1 MAYDVRI
8 ELLRAEINRRQS
20 RRDVIEKT
28 RYEGLVWFDYQG
40 FSNELY
46 QNVR

>member
-1 MAYDVRI
+1 MAYNVRI
-8 ELLRAEINRRQS
+8 ELLTAEIS
-20 RRDVIEKT
+20 RRLSRHDVFKKT
-28 RYEGLVWFDYQG
+28 RYEGIVWFDYQG